1 MDNTNR
7 NIINKK
13 TNTEMNAETNN
24 STDAEIVIVLSDE
37 TKISQAVA
45 RMVREMGVYSEV
57 LSLSTSIDKIKD
69 KNPKG
74 IIFINQNNTIT
85 SVKTN

>member
-45 RMVREMGVYSEV
+45 RMVGKWEYIV
-57 LSLSTSIDKIKD
+57 K
-69 KNPKG
+69 
-74 IIFINQNNTIT
+74 FCH
-85 SVKTN
+85 SVQA